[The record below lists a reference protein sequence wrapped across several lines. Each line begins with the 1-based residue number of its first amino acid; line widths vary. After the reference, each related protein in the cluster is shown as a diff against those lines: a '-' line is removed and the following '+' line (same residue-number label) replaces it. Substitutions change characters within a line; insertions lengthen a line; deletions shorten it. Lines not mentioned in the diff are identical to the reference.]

1 MAKVLVVDDTED
13 IRVAI
18 SDVLLEAGFEVV
30 GAADGIEALAVL
42 ERDKISLVVS
52 DVNMPRMDGFELVRA
67 IKRRY
72 SRMPVIMASSAD
84 GQTVRMGAFS
94 FGADDYFVKPF
105 DSEKFIR
112 RVYDLL
118 NYDPAH

>member
-30 GAADGIEALAVL
+30 GAADGI